1 MLGSLPEQVRCPEQR
16 RDMHVVSARVH
27 HGDIVAVT
35 VDSANCT
42 GVRKT
47 GRLGHGQRVH
57 VCAEQDGRAL
67 PVAQY
72 PDHTGATD
80 AFVHLVSAITK
91 RSVTF
96 LAVRCS

>member
-1 MLGSLPEQVRCPEQR
+1 
-16 RDMHVVSARVH
+16 MHVVSARVH

-91 RSVTF
+91 AVGDFPGGPVF
-96 LAVRCS
+96 LMRQFRVRV